1 MDPVA
6 DLVQILSRKMLQMVL
21 MYRDNLV
28 ALLCPEP
35 VVASAL
41 ETAVEEH
48 VAVTDGHVVQHDQVK
63 VHLVRPALVGRR
75 QGELARVLHLGPQQL
90 EGDNAAL
97 LGGIGVFDDCFGNDS
112 VRCLDHLAILGPGE
126 GGGWLTLY
134 LDLKNRALQ
143 L

>member
-1 MDPVA
+1 
-6 DLVQILSRKMLQMVL
+6 MVL
-21 MYRDNLV
+21 MYLDYLV

-112 VRCLDHLAILGPGE
+112 VRCLDHLAILRPGE